1 MNRLLQK
8 QLKKL
13 NYYDN
18 KENFSKDDLLKF
30 INIVSSTYDEYDD
43 EINFL
48 EHTLET
54 SSEEMNEIYE
64 ELKEK
69 SQTKLALSEKKY
81 KELATKDPLTNIL
94 NRYAFQEELKKIISN
109 SKRTDAKFALLFL
122 DLDNFKF
129 VNDTYGHDIGD
140 KLLIDVVN
148 RILPNIRAED
158 LFARIGG
165 DEFVLVL
172 TNIKKDSLNSLVQKA
187 IELFRKEWII
197 DGIKLNV
204 TTSIGVALFPDDA
217 NSEIKLMKKA
227 DIAMYKSKELG
238 KNQVVYFDNSFID

>member
-18 KENFSKDDLLKF
+18 KENLSKDDLLKF

-64 ELKEK
+64 KLKEK